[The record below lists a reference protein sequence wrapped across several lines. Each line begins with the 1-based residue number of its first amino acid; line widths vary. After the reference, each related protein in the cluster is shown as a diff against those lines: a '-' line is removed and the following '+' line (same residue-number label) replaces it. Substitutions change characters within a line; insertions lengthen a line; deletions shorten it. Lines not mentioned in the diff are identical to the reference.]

1 MEFEQ
6 SSIGK
11 LALSRHESLIQ
22 YQRQQEAEE
31 RERRQREHE
40 AKLQAEPYEL
50 ASELLRAIFLWN
62 PEHYRTGSVKEY
74 APLRDSRS
82 DDGLAVK
89 SRLGLSGQISFWKRI
104 VRSDIELS
112 LEITT
117 ETPDGNQESTEQVIA
132 KLSKDS
138 ERPYGFAKS
147 HDAQGMSFGDPSPA
161 EAQELRSIVREA
173 AEVQRIPVLPLE
185 LPPQE

>member
-50 ASELLRAIFLWN
+50 ASKMLRALFLEN
-62 PEHYRTGSVKEY
+62 PHHYKTGGVKEY
-74 APLRDSRS
+74 APLN
-82 DDGLAVK
+82 DGRTETGSTVE
-89 SRLGLSGQISFWKRI
+89 SQLGLSGRISYWKRE
-104 VRSDIELS
+104 VRSDIVLS
-112 LEITT
+112 LKVTT
-117 ETPDGNQESTEQVIA
+117 KTINGENISTEQVIA

-147 HDAQGMSFGDPSPA
+147 HDAQGMSFGDPHPA